1 MTRGKYIDAK
11 KSTDEFTRK
20 LKIKFAF
27 HNTDFEDTSLCRNKS
42 DKSINVK
49 DGEMIEIIRK
59 IQNIEPEGAKTEDN
73 LTHEER
79 NALKELQNEN
89 NVVIKEA
96 DKGDALVIMD
106 RDFYENKLVITFMML
121 QHT

>member
-1 MTRGKYIDAK
+1 MSHGTKFAPVTRGKYIDAK

-42 DKSINVK
+42 DKS
-49 DGEMIEIIRK
+49 
-59 IQNIEPEGAKTEDN
+59 
-73 LTHEER
+73 
-79 NALKELQNEN
+79 KELQNEN